1 MIQVFHISDVDFWRE
16 FLLKKIQY
24 IDVIDRA
31 ITEIKREMQEREKI
45 SLIIIEENKYTL
57 LRLLGYCG
65 WDK

>member
-16 FLLKKIQY
+16 CLLKKIQY

-31 ITEIKREMQEREKI
+31 ITEIKREMQEMEKI